1 MTIKPEDFAKELESM
16 MSDYSEEILEVVE
29 DVTQKVGTMVM
40 DEIKEHITFDEPTGE
55 YVKSFSLKK
64 EKSRTNRGRIWHV
77 LKPHYRLTHLLEKG
91 HALKSGGRTRAFP
104 HIKYGEEL
112 AVRRYPEMLKEAIE
126 KNAKR

>member
-1 MTIKPEDFAKELESM
+1 MTIKPEDFAKKLEEM
-16 MSDYSEEILEVVE
+16 LTDYSEDVIEVVE
-29 DVTQKVGTMVM
+29 EVTQKVGEMVM
-40 DEIKEHITFDEPTGE
+40 DEIKNHVTFNEPTGE

-91 HALKSGGRTRAFP
+91 HALKGGGRTRAFP

-112 AVRRYPEMLKEAIE
+112 AERRYPEMLKEGIE